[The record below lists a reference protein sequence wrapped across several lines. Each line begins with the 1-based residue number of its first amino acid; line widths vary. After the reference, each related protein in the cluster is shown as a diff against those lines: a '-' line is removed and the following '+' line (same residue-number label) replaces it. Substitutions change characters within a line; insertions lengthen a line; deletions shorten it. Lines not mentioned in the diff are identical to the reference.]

1 MEANPV
7 NFKSIGKDVLM
18 FQMTKIIN
26 PEEVSIGNSVIIDDF
41 VFMMVK
47 ATIGSFV
54 HIAGMTSI
62 VGNGEF
68 VMGDF
73 TSLSWGCRVF
83 TGNEDWHGNAINNPT
98 VEAPYRKA
106 VRSYVRLEKHATLG
120 ANSVIL
126 PGVTLREGALVGANS
141 LVREDCDPYSVYV
154 GNPAKKVKEYSKDK
168 LVEIEK
174 LLRGDYY
181 DKQGQYIEKALRGVP
196 KSGGQTSILGV
207 G

>member
-1 MEANPV
+1 V

-18 FQMTKIIN
+18 FPLTKIIY
-26 PEEVSIGNSVIIDDF
+26 PEQVSIGDSVIIDDF
-41 VFMMVK
+41 VFIMVK
-47 ATIGSFV
+47 ATIGSFI

-68 VMGDF
+68 VMEDF
-73 TSLSWGCRVF
+73 SASSWGCRVF

-98 VEAPYRKA
+98 VDPPYRKA
-106 VRSYVRLEKHATLG
+106 VRSYVRFEKHATIG
-120 ANSVIL
+120 ANTVVL

-141 LVREDCDPYSVYV
+141 LVRETCLPYSIYV
-154 GNPAKKVKEYSKDK
+154 GNPVRKVGEYSKDK

-174 LLRGDYY
+174 LLRKDYY
-181 DKQGQYIEKALRGVP
+181 DSQGRYIEKALRRVP

>member
-1 MEANPV
+1 V

-26 PEEVSIGNSVIIDDF
+26 PEQVSIGDSVIIDDF

-54 HIAGMTSI
+54 HIAGMTCI

-73 TSLSWGCRVF
+73 TSISWGCRVF

-98 VEAPYRKA
+98 VDEPYRKPM
-106 VRSYVRLEKHATLG
+106 RSYVRFEKHATLG
-120 ANSVIL
+120 ANSVVL

-141 LVREDCDPYSVYV
+141 LVKKDCDPYSFYV
-154 GNPAKKVKEYSKDK
+154 GNPVRKVGEYSKDK

-174 LLRGDYY
+174 LLRKDYY
-181 DKQGQYIEKALRGVP
+181 DSKGQYIEKALRGVP
-196 KSGGQTSILGV
+196 KPGGQTSILGV

>member
-1 MEANPV
+1 V

-18 FQMTKIIN
+18 FPLTKIIY
-26 PEEVSIGNSVIIDDF
+26 PEQVSIGDSVIIDDF

-54 HIAGMTSI
+54 HIAGMTCI

-68 VMGDF
+68 VMEDF
-73 TSLSWGCRVF
+73 SSTSWGCRVF

-98 VEAPYRKA
+98 VDPPYRKA
-106 VRSYVRLEKHATLG
+106 VRSYVRFEKHATIG
-120 ANSVIL
+120 TNTVVL
-126 PGVTLREGALVGANS
+126 PGVTLHEGALVGANS

-174 LLRGDYY
+174 LLRKDYY
-181 DKQGQYIEKALRGVP
+181 DSQGRYIEKALRGVP
-196 KSGGQTSILGV
+196 KSG
-207 G
+207 